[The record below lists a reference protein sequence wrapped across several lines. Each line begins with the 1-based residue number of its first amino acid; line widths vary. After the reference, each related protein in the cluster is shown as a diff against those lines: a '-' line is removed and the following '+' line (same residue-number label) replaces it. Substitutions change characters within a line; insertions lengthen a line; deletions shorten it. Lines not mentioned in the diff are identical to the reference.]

1 MRYQISGTVHVKDQ
15 NQGMVLLKDLEKDLK
30 KVLVKDLVKDLAEH
44 LVKDLEKDQR
54 RGLPKLLQ
62 KNILRGQLVDVL
74 KDSQRRL
81 VNLAAQ
87 QAAI

>member
-1 MRYQISGTVHVKDQ
+1 MKYQTSATVHVKDR
-15 NQGMVLLKDLEKDLK
+15 NQGMVLMKDLEKDRGML
-30 KVLVKDLVKDLAEH
+30 
-44 LVKDLEKDQR
+44 LVKDLEKDQER
-54 RGLPKLLQ
+54 SLPKLLQ

-81 VNLAAQ
+81 VILAAQ

>member
-1 MRYQISGTVHVKDQ
+1 MRYQTSATVHVKDR
-15 NQGMVLLKDLEKDLK
+15 NQGMVLLKDLEKDQGML
-30 KVLVKDLVKDLAEH
+30 

-62 KNILRGQLVDVL
+62 KTILRCQLVDVL

>member
-1 MRYQISGTVHVKDQ
+1 M
-15 NQGMVLLKDLEKDLK
+15 
-30 KVLVKDLVKDLAEH
+30 VKDLA
-44 LVKDLEKDQR
+44 KDQG
-54 RGLPKLLQ
+54 RGLPNLLQ
-62 KNILRGQLVDVL
+62 KNTLRGQLVGLL

>member
-1 MRYQISGTVHVKDQ
+1 MRYQTSGTVHVKDW
-15 NQGMVLLKDLEKDLK
+15 NQGMVLLKDLEKDLE
-30 KVLVKDLVKDLAEH
+30 KD
-44 LVKDLEKDQR
+44 LVKDLEKDQG

-81 VNLAAQ
+81 VNLPAQ
-87 QAAI
+87 PAAI

>member
-1 MRYQISGTVHVKDQ
+1 MRYQTSATVHVKDR
-15 NQGMVLLKDLEKDLK
+15 NQGMVLLKDLEKD
-30 KVLVKDLVKDLAEH
+30 

-62 KNILRGQLVDVL
+62 KTILRCQLVDVL

>member
-1 MRYQISGTVHVKDQ
+1 MKYQTSATLHVKVW
-15 NQGMVLLKDLEKDLK
+15 NQGMVLLKDLEKD
-30 KVLVKDLVKDLAEH
+30 
-44 LVKDLEKDQR
+44 QG
-54 RGLPKLLQ
+54 RGLPNLLQ
-62 KNILRGQLVDVL
+62 KNILRGQQVDVL